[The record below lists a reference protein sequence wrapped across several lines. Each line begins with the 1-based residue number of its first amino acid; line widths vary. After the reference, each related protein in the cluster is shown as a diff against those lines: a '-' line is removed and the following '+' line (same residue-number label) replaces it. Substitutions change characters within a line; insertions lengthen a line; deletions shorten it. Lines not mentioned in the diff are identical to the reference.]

1 MSRPTSSNGSLTVY
15 LAGAIEYAP
24 DNGCAWR
31 EELTR
36 FLEGELGHAVFNPCL
51 EENHVLTPEEFRHF
65 RTWKRTDLP
74 RFRQTVRK
82 IIHTDLHTLLNRID
96 YIVCLWDEYVLQG
109 AGTHGELTLAFWH
122 GIPVYMVSHI
132 PVEQMSSWIIG
143 CTTEL
148 FTDFEALKAFLRQ
161 QYGQL

>member
-1 MSRPTSSNGSLTVY
+1 MGNSEKKTLTVY

-31 EELTR
+31 KALTD
-36 FLEGELGHAVFNPCL
+36 FLHAELGHTVFNPCL
-51 EENHVLTPEEFRHF
+51 EENHVLTPEEFREF
-65 RTWKRTDLP
+65 RQWKETDLP

-82 IIHTDLHTLLNRID
+82 IIHTDLTTLLNRID
-96 YIVCLWDEYVLQG
+96 YIICLWDEYVLQG

-122 GIPVYMVSHI
+122 HIPVYMVSHI
-132 PVEQMSSWIIG
+132 PIPQMSSWIIG

-148 FTDFEALKAFLRQ
+148 FTNFEDLKRFLRKK
-161 QYGQL
+161 YSPAF